1 MGFPWLQLPF
11 LFLFHLLFTSVQL
24 CQIPA
29 ENLQL
34 IQSLNSE
41 LLKVAG
47 DGSQEPDPSLYLALR
62 LSNQHNLE
70 KEREYLNRLSDV
82 FQPQSSRSSGIP
94 SDPSHR
100 KKPGTGELALYL
112 LALRA
117 ACQNMDTPERNRA
130 VTQLKLLLNREMKHI
145 GHKEKGYPITN
156 YFQYSLGILAL
167 CVHNKRTDPE
177 VIRKLLSA
185 EHHDRFNHHQTLSVD
200 TEAMAGLAFICLE
213 QTPGYPHN
221 LQVSVSRAVKRAKAK
236 ILEAR
241 TQDGVYGNIYSTPLA
256 VQFLSAV
263 GMRQNQQEFSSG
275 MEALRQSL
283 EQGDFQNNLIRSQ
296 LLPALYCKSYLD
308 VASMTCQT
316 QTESS
321 VPDLSLPKP
330 QGIDPTRN
338 ISIRLEARKASQL
351 LYQHVVVVPRG
362 SSLLE
367 VLEAAAK
374 DVQQPLRYETQKTLS
389 GPMLTGVMGEKP
401 QEGERKYWR
410 LLRHPNSS
418 LDQGIAE
425 YIPQDQEHIILKMT
439 SW

>member
-11 LFLFHLLFTSVQL
+11 LFLFYLLFASVQL
-24 CQIPA
+24 CEIPA
-29 ENLQL
+29 GNLQL

-70 KEREYLNRLSDV
+70 KEREYLNRLTDV
-82 FQPQSSRSSGIP
+82 FQPQSSRSVIP
-94 SDPSHR
+94 SELSHR

-117 ACQNMDTPERNRA
+117 ACQEMDTPERNRV
-130 VTQLKLLLNREMKHI
+130 VTQLKLLLNREMKQI

-156 YFQYSLGILAL
+156 YYQYSLGILAL

-185 EHHDRFNHHQTLSVD
+185 EHHGSFYHHQKLSVD
-200 TEAMAGLAFICLE
+200 TEAMAGLAFVCLE
-213 QTPGYPHN
+213 QTPRYSHN
-221 LQVSVSRAVKRAKAK
+221 LQVSVSRAVKRAKAN

-275 MEALRQSL
+275 VAALRQSL
-283 EQGDFQNNLIRSQ
+283 ERGDFQNTLIRSQ

-308 VASMTCQT
+308 VASVTCQT
-316 QTESS
+316 QTGSS

-351 LYQHVVVVPRG
+351 LYQHVLVVPWG
-362 SSLLE
+362 SSLLD

-374 DVQQPLRYETQKTLS
+374 DVQQPLRYETQNTLS

-401 QEGERKYWR
+401 QEGERKYWKI
-410 LLRHPNSS
+410 LRHPNSS

-425 YIPQDQEHIILKMT
+425 YVPQDQEHIILKMT